1 MSILHSITSNQHSS
15 WAGDGWT
22 GARAA
27 AGGDQVVM
35 ERVVSSGP
43 VCQLELG
50 NDPSRIE
57 TVCRHKIVVSEVFSR
72 SSNLEKALKAGS

>member
-1 MSILHSITSNQHSS
+1 MSILHSITSNQNSS

-50 NDPSRIE
+50 NEPSRRE
-57 TVCRHKIVVSEVFSR
+57 TVSRHEIVVKCLVEVGHEYLR
-72 SSNLEKALKAGS
+72 P